1 MIIQFP
7 IKREIKLT
15 EEQEKRIELF
25 AIDFIGLL
33 NDLCDEMDV
42 ETANNEELGE
52 IIDLVVGKMLTTFG
66 TLLNNEDET

>member
-52 IIDLVVGKMLTTFG
+52 IIDLVVGNILTTFG